1 MSAYTDQGATF
12 SADGLHRYR
21 CWRTWSAEPPL
32 AWLMLNPSTA
42 DASALDPTLRR
53 CEAFSR
59 REGAGGFEVW
69 NLWSLRA
76 TDPAGL
82 WRWIEAGQPEEV
94 FAANADAI
102 LAEAGRFPRVVC
114 AWGAFSKCPARLLPR
129 AEAVA
134 RAAADKIATYTT
146 PVRLGEPTK
155 TGQPRHPLYVD
166 GATPLVVHRS
176 TP

>member
-12 SADGLHRYR
+12 SADLAHRYR
-21 CWRTWSAEPPL
+21 CWRTWSDAPPL

-42 DASALDPTLRR
+42 DASVLDPTLRR

-69 NLWSLRA
+69 NLWSLRS
-76 TDPAGL
+76 TDPAEL

-94 FAANADAI
+94 FADNANAI
-102 LAEAGRFPRVVC
+102 LAEAARFPRVVC
-114 AWGAFSKCPARLLPR
+114 AWGAFSKCPPRLLPG

-134 RAAADKIATYTT
+134 IAAADKIATYTT
-146 PVRLGEPTK
+146 LYRLGAPTK
-155 TGQPRHPLYVD
+155 SGQPRHPLYVD
-166 GATPLVVHRS
+166 GATPLVSHRS
-176 TP
+176 AP